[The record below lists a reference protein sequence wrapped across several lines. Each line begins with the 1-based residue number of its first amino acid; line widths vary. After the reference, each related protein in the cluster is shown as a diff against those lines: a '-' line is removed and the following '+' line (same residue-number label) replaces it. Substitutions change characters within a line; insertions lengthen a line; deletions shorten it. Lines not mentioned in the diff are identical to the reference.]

1 MPSKPKDKASSISS
15 LGRPD
20 SGRPMV
26 LRFLNTEGG
35 LLYQKKGR
43 EMNVRQN
50 EDTHDSLDVQ
60 AARIM
65 HNYESF

>member
-15 LGRPD
+15 LGRPE

-26 LRFLNTEGG
+26 LRFLNTEGA
-35 LLYQKKGR
+35 LLYQKGR
-43 EMNVRQN
+43 EMNVDQN
-50 EDTHDSLDVQ
+50 DYIHDSLDVHEAQ
-60 AARIM
+60 SM